1 MRRVSLLLKEVFL
14 AAFDTA
20 ASTNLREIPKRIEDH
35 MTREQ
40 LIELA
45 DVDFDLQVRL
55 VLAEVT
61 LGAVRLADDSQRC
74 CAPHLPADQRDG

>member
-45 DVDFDLQVRL
+45 DVDFDLQVSWQL
-55 VLAEVT
+55 VQMI
-61 LGAVRLADDSQRC
+61 LGTARLADDSQRC
-74 CAPHLPADQRDG
+74 CAPHRPADQRDG